1 MGVLFAYSAT
11 ERGIRERGIVC
22 FPSETVSEVVRRPVR
37 APAPPKPAPVTA
49 IPRTR
54 SQEILVAVA
63 RKHHLTVR
71 DLVGRRRFPHHV
83 AARLDAMQQIKKAWP
98 KATNV
103 QIGLIFNR
111 NATTIM
117 DLLGK

>member
-22 FPSETVSEVVRRPVR
+22 FPSETISEVQR
-37 APAPPKPAPVTA
+37 APVVRPTPPKPELVKA

-63 RKHHLTVR
+63 TKHHLTVR
-71 DLVGRRRFPHHV
+71 DLIGRRRFPHHV

-98 KATNV
+98 HATNV

-117 DLLGK
+117 DMLAK